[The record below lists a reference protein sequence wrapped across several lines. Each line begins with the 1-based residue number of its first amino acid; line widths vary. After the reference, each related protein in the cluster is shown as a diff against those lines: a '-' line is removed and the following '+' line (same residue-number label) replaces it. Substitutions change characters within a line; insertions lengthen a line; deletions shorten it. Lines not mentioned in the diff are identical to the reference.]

1 MISAPATSYALAAF
15 CDRHKMRLTAR
26 YRSYLFIKSHVSF
39 VQLHFNTERNPKDMV
54 TQTFYRS
61 IRTFIAEDPVP
72 LVEGESH

>member
-1 MISAPATSYALAAF
+1 
-15 CDRHKMRLTAR
+15 
-26 YRSYLFIKSHVSF
+26 